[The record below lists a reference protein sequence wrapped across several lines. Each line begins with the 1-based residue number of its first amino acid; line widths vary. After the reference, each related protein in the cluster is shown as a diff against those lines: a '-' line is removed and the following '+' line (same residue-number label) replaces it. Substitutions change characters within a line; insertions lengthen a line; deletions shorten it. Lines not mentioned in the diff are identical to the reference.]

1 MTQHTPAPWSY
12 RWTMNHI
19 VDGKSVGKNF
29 TVSPVSK
36 RQMSIAK
43 ISTKDAEDTL
53 LNEYRYDFCEAEA
66 NARLIAAAPELL
78 EALKLGLYLLTI
90 PAVRDIMKSQ
100 LESGESSPIADFETS
115 AHAVITKAKGK

>member
-1 MTQHTPAPWSY
+1 MTQHTPAPWINTGKEIRQAKTSLILATVY
-12 RWTMNHI
+12 NHRSSNQPT
-19 VDGKSVGKNF
+19 D
-29 TVSPVSK
+29 
-36 RQMSIAK
+36 
-43 ISTKDAEDTL
+43 
-53 LNEYRYDFCEAEA
+53 EAEA